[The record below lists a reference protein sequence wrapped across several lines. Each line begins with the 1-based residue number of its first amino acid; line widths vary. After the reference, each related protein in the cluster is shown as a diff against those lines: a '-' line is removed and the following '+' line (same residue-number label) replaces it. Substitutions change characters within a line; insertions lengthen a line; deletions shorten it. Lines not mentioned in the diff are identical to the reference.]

1 MPAWLHVRMWTVS
14 IVSQKGGAGKTTLA
28 VHLATAAQQAGLT
41 VAVIDLDPQAT
52 ARRWGEKRGR
62 VPEVVSDHA
71 IRLPALLEAARA
83 NGADLV
89 FVDTAPNADQ
99 AALGAARAA
108 DLILIPCRPSAFDLE
123 AVEATLTLAEL
134 AKKTAFVV
142 LNAAAPRSGLTNEA
156 RAALAAKG
164 TNVAPPV
171 IHQRAAFVNGVIDGR
186 TAPEIEPN
194 GKAAG
199 EVGELWRWLRDQL
212 K

>member
-1 MPAWLHVRMWTVS
+1 MWTVS

-62 VPEVVSDHA
+62 APEVVSDHA
-71 IRLPALLEAARA
+71 IRLPALLQAART

-123 AVEATLTLAEL
+123 AVEATLTLAAGFVTEL
-134 AKKTAFVV
+134 RSAARDRAGSGVLADSVV
-142 LNAAAPRSGLTNEA
+142 GVCVPIVDDTSCSATSAAA
-156 RAALAAKG
+156 
-164 TNVAPPV
+164 
-171 IHQRAAFVNGVIDGR
+171 
-186 TAPEIEPN
+186 
-194 GKAAG
+194 
-199 EVGELWRWLRDQL
+199 
-212 K
+212 

>member
-1 MPAWLHVRMWTVS
+1 MPAWLHAYMWTVS

-62 VPEVVSDHA
+62 PPEVVSDHA
-71 IRLPALLEAARA
+71 IRLPALLEAART

-123 AVEATLTLAEL
+123 AVEATLTLAE
-134 AKKTAFVV
+134 
-142 LNAAAPRSGLTNEA
+142 
-156 RAALAAKG
+156 
-164 TNVAPPV
+164 
-171 IHQRAAFVNGVIDGR
+171 
-186 TAPEIEPN
+186 
-194 GKAAG
+194 
-199 EVGELWRWLRDQL
+199 
-212 K
+212 